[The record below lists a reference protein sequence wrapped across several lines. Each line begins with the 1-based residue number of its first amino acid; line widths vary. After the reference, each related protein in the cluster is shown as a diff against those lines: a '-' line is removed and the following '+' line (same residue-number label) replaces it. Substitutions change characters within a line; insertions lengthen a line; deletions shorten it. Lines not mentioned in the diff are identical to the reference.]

1 MSLADD
7 VKIELL
13 VLSLKN
19 TFEFYPY
26 WCPFFFL
33 KHPESGNCGIKV
45 NKNVL
50 MTK

>member
-33 KHPESGNCGIKV
+33 SIQSLETV
-45 NKNVL
+45 AL
-50 MTK
+50 R